1 MVLNINATVF
11 EEFLGDYS
19 LNLTGSFIA
28 KKKKL
33 NQKTVA
39 NYLINLEKKGIL
51 KSKTQGKNKNYCLNL
66 KNKEIL
72 KNYILSVEHIR
83 TIEFYKKHLVIK
95 EISEKIQPKINGAAL
110 IFGSYASGNNKEGSD
125 LDILI
130 IGKCNEKQIDD
141 ISKTYNVETS
151 IKIYPKL
158 EEGILKKEA
167 LKNHI
172 FIKNA
177 EHIIEVLLYGKD

>member
-1 MVLNINATVF
+1 M
-11 EEFLGDYS
+11 
-19 LNLTGSFIA
+19 
-28 KKKKL
+28 
-33 NQKTVA
+33 
-39 NYLINLEKKGIL
+39 
-51 KSKTQGKNKNYCLNL
+51 
-66 KNKEIL
+66 
-72 KNYILSVEHIR
+72 